1 MVCQG
6 GCKMKN
12 TIIARLGIVF
22 SQTDI
27 DRITVK
33 DTDSKNLQIT
43 VDVHG
48 MKCYEAKK
56 FINNIINAVRTT
68 FKLAIIHGYN
78 HGTAI
83 KDMLAENFSNI
94 HIVDQY
100 QDPYNKGVTH
110 MVLA

>member
-1 MVCQG
+1 
-6 GCKMKN
+6 MKN
-12 TIIARLGIVF
+12 TIIARLGMIF

-33 DTDSKNLQIT
+33 DIDSKNLQVT

-48 MKCYEAKK
+48 MKCCEAKK
-56 FINNIINAVRTT
+56 FINNIINAARTA
-68 FKLAIIHGYN
+68 FKLVIIHGYN

-83 KDMLAENFSNI
+83 KDMLAENFSNS
-94 HIVDQY
+94 HIVNQY

>member
-1 MVCQG
+1 
-6 GCKMKN
+6 MKT
-12 TIIARLGIVF
+12 TIIARLGMIF
-22 SQTDI
+22 SQEDI

-33 DTDSKNLQIT
+33 DEAEKNLQVI

-48 MKCYEAKK
+48 LKCSQAKR
-56 FINNIINAVRTT
+56 FINNIINAIRTA
-68 FKLAIIHGYN
+68 FKLVIIHGYN

-83 KDMLAENFSNI
+83 KDMLAENFMNS

-100 QDPYNKGVTH
+100 QDPYNKGITY